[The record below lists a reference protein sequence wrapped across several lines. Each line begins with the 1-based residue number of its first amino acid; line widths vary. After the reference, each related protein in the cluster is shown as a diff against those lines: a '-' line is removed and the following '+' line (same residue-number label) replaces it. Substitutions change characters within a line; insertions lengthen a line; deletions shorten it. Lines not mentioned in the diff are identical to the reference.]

1 MGSAAAEIRSRGVR
15 GQAIKRILERGDRD
29 SAARFTGFRNY
40 EPQPSQFRFHV
51 ARCRYKGYSGPIG
64 SGKSFALSY
73 EAIRLAYKNAG
84 RWGLIGAPTFP
95 ILRDTTQ
102 RAFIDTLERE
112 EIRYKHDRTENII
125 RLPDCGSSIL
135 FRSVDHFERLRGTNL
150 AWFGLDELTYTKQ
163 ESWLRLQGRLR
174 DPLAAEQCGF
184 AAWTAKGYDWV
195 HKTFIKQKSPDHVAI
210 IAAPFEN
217 HRLKDYYESLAKT
230 YDERFYRQEVLGE
243 YLNIFTGRA
252 YYAFD
257 RETHLSA
264 EKCQYDPNLPLVW
277 SLDFNNTPM
286 CSVIGQVA
294 VHTRAAHHDWLHDT
308 RTDEQVKR
316 EFRILDE
323 ISLLNSNIGE
333 ACAEFERKALA
344 MTKRRPLRVI
354 VHGDASGNNSNHAG
368 KSDWEL
374 VLRYFRDTKDI
385 IIEKRVPAANGH
397 VKDRVNTVNA
407 KLMNF
412 KREVGIWIHPRCEAL
427 TEDLE
432 QTGWKLDSQKNVTG
446 VLDQAGGRTHIT
458 DALGYL
464 IVQEEPLRSR
474 GGFQAERVI

>member
-1 MGSAAAEIRSRGVR
+1 M
-15 GQAIKRILERGDRD
+15 
-29 SAARFTGFRNY
+29 
-40 EPQPSQFRFHV
+40 PSQYRFHT
-51 ARCRYKGYSGPIG
+51 ARVRYKGFSGPIG
-64 SGKSFALSY
+64 SGKSLALTH
-73 EAIRLAYKNAG
+73 EAVRLAYKNAG
-84 RWGLIGAPTFP
+84 RWGLIGAPTYP

-112 EIRYKHDRTENII
+112 EIRYHHSRTDNTVHLI
-125 RLPDCGSSIL
+125 DCGSSIL
-135 FRSVDHFERLRGTNL
+135 FRAVDEFERLRGTNL

-174 DPLAAEQCGF
+174 DPLAIEQCGF

-195 HKTFIKQKSPDHVAI
+195 HKTFIRNQSTDHIAI

-217 HRLKDYYESLAKT
+217 YRLADYYKSLAQT

-257 RETHLSA
+257 REVHLNA
-264 EKCQYDPNLPLVW
+264 EKCKYDPRLPLVW

-294 VHTRAAHHDWLHDT
+294 VAVKPAHYDWLHST
-308 RTDEQVKR
+308 RTDEQTKR

-344 MTKRRPLRVI
+344 MTKVRPIRVI
-354 VHGDASGNNSNHAG
+354 LHGDASGNNSSHAG

-374 VLRYFRDTKDI
+374 VLRYFRDTPHLI
-385 IIEKRVPAANGH
+385 LEKRVPAANGA
-397 VKDRVNTVNA
+397 VKDRVNAVNA

-412 KREVGIWIHPRCEAL
+412 RREVGVYIHPRCESL

-446 VLDQAGGRTHIT
+446 ILDQAGGRTHIS
-458 DALGYL
+458 DAFGYL
-464 IVQEEPLRSR
+464 IVQEEPLKSQ
-474 GGFQAERVI
+474 GGYQSERVI